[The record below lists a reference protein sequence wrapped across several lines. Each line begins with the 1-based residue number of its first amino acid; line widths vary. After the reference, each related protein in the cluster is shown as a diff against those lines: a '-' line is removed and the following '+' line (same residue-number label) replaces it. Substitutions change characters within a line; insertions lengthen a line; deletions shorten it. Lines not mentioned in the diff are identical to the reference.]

1 MTTAPAGFAASLGV
15 PAGIFAAPAALR
27 RVHFRQS
34 HVLHIFRLEAG
45 WQADII
51 DPDQLGCACAMGP
64 GRIFQAFFLSIG
76 LHTDLL
82 VVIAD

>member
-1 MTTAPAGFAASLGV
+1 MTAAPAAPAASISAAAAL
-15 PAGIFAAPAALR
+15 AAPAALR
-27 RVHFRQS
+27 RVHFRQCCIF
-34 HVLHIFRLEAG
+34 HVFGLEAG